1 MAATAG
7 TGSGFAPG
15 VLLST
20 TDPDH
25 WIGQR
30 VQVASGRHAGQLGTV
45 VSSGNGWV
53 QIETSVGEVAKR
65 AYELQV
71 AGSDSH
77 QGGGGDGGRNA
88 KRQRTSKNSS
98 ARGGDDHSV
107 GGDARGRLI
116 LNMDSLPAG
125 GLDTFGNDDS
135 TGAMLLNLGG
145 DNYSSSSRKRPRAF
159 SDSLMS
165 LSPRF
170 LGDGTASN
178 FFTFRTTYPN
188 ASSAS
193 SATSANLLSSLPN
206 DDESETFSLK
216 NQSYLHTH
224 RAALAGGDLFR
235 AAPGS
240 DASDA
245 SKIPLKSAAFI
256 DAKKS
261 FTTKYVQRHSA
272 KIANRPNLV
281 DWKQQIDATLV
292 TDALFERQSARMFE
306 EAHCEVCS
314 LDKWPG
320 AKFCWNESCPISPVY
335 FKLTGAA
342 RVVDAAEGATA
353 EMAVDAAAEPVLVPA
368 RTKIAVT
375 PNKEVP
381 SRDNDY
387 LLHLPARVIGAP
399 TMRSF
404 NHEPFS
410 SRSSAAPGLV
420 ANTTDFDLVQGGDR
434 VLHMAIRKPAAD
446 AGEAPGMGAYTQ
458 YYHRAA
464 STRADSFAG
473 GETDTEV
480 PSSPIT
486 VQ

>member
-1 MAATAG
+1 MAATASA
-7 TGSGFAPG
+7 GSGFAPG

-30 VQVASGRHAGQLGTV
+30 VQVASGRHAGQQGTV

-65 AYELQV
+65 AYELQI
-71 AGSDSH
+71 AGSDGH
-77 QGGGGDGGRNA
+77 HGGGGGDGGRNA

-98 ARGGDDHSV
+98 SRGGDDHSV
-107 GGDARGRLI
+107 GGDARSRLF
-116 LNMDSLPAG
+116 LNMDNLPAG
-125 GLDTFGNDDS
+125 GMDAFANDDS

-145 DNYSSSSRKRPRAF
+145 DGYSSGSRKRPRAF

-170 LGDGTASN
+170 LGDGTTSN

-206 DDESETFSLK
+206 DDESDTFSLK

-235 AAPGS
+235 AAPGGG
-240 DASDA
+240 DAHDA

-342 RVVDAAEGATA
+342 RVVDAAEGAA
-353 EMAVDAAAEPVLVPA
+353 DGVAEPPLVPA
-368 RTKIAVT
+368 RTRIAVT
-375 PNKEVP
+375 ANREEP

-387 LLHLPARVIGAP
+387 LLHLPARVVGAP

-410 SRSSAAPGLV
+410 SRTSAAAGLTV
-420 ANTTDFDLVQGGDR
+420 SNATDFELVQGGDR
-434 VLHMAIRKPAAD
+434 VLHMAIRKPPTGGA
-446 AGEAPGMGAYTQ
+446 EEPGAGAYTQ
-458 YYHRAA
+458 YYHPRGA

-480 PSSPIT
+480 PGSPIT